1 MQTRTVVF
9 GVGFVP
15 RVFSHFV
22 IGVVFVVVVG
32 TNAYYSV
39 FIENKSSVKTA
50 ASLFTAPQPQRY
62 FDTFF
67 QSLVHL
73 CNLTYKRHKSMAK
86 FIKYTD
92 VPVFANFSS
101 PDQAPI
107 TGGAGS
113 DLMAA
118 NDVTIN
124 FEASLEPRKYLG
136 KTPISNDYAPTGPL
150 QAKISFSWFPLI
162 GENTNS
168 RLISQTGVLALTGE
182 FETGHQIRVGNFLFK
197 DCHLNS
203 YTIQITPYQP
213 IVFSADFNS
222 YDTETIEGTSF
233 TGLAGAPALLQAA
246 GTGAYFDSLHA
257 LAVGITGNLEPLPQ
271 SKKSVQINTSCGR
284 NAVYSIGS
292 KTPDRV
298 LLNSVERTVTIE
310 GENVGAIID
319 YNGSG
324 DGSSVSFRFSPF
336 RYFVTGTSFNPRT
349 DYKLAIDVSGKITSQ
364 SLTQQPGNTLNGS
377 VSLKENIY

>member
-1 MQTRTVVF
+1 
-9 GVGFVP
+9 
-15 RVFSHFV
+15 
-22 IGVVFVVVVG
+22 
-32 TNAYYSV
+32 
-39 FIENKSSVKTA
+39 
-50 ASLFTAPQPQRY
+50 
-62 FDTFF
+62 
-67 QSLVHL
+67 
-73 CNLTYKRHKSMAK
+73 MAK

-101 PDQAPI
+101 ANQAPL

-222 YDTETIEGTSF
+222 YDTETIEGTTF

-271 SKKSVQINTSCGR
+271 SKRSVQINTACSR
-284 NAVYSIGS
+284 NPVYTIGS
-292 KTPDRV
+292 KTPERV
-298 LLNSVERTVTIE
+298 LLNSVERTVTVE

-336 RYFVTGTSFNPRT
+336 RYFVTGASFNPRT